1 MNRKAI
7 KFNQVAGNRDS
18 PARKKK
24 HQQEKA
30 VDVCKY
36 IY

>member
-7 KFNQVAGNRDS
+7 KFNQVAGIRNS
-18 PARKKK
+18 PARKK

-36 IY
+36 SY

>member
-7 KFNQVAGNRDS
+7 KFNQVAGIRNS
-18 PARKKK
+18 PARKKTPTG
-24 HQQEKA
+24 KA